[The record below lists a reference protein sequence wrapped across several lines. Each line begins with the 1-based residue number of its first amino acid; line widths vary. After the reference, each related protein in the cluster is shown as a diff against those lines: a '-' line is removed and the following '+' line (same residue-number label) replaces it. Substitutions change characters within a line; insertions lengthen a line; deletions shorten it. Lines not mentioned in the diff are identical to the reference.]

1 MCVDCIKL
9 IFVIFTCVPPLSPS
23 SLHQLRCAVQAVC
36 VVVELSYLL
45 DPLTGPRV
53 TSLSQLLVRCIHATT
68 SSINLLSQLAAIKA
82 KLPPPTDTGS
92 YIQQ

>member
-1 MCVDCIKL
+1 MCSL
-9 IFVIFTCVPPLSPS
+9 FLPFPPLSLLPFLFPFLLPLF

-45 DPLTGPRV
+45 DPLTGPRL

-68 SSINLLSQLAAIKA
+68 SSINLLSHLAAIKA
-82 KLPPPTDTGS
+82 KLPPPTDAGS
-92 YIQQ
+92 

>member
-1 MCVDCIKL
+1 MN
-9 IFVIFTCVPPLSPS
+9 FVIFIYAHLSLSLSLPIPPSFLPF

-45 DPLTGPRV
+45 DPLTGPRI

-82 KLPPPTDTGS
+82 KLPPPAEAGT
-92 YIQQ
+92 